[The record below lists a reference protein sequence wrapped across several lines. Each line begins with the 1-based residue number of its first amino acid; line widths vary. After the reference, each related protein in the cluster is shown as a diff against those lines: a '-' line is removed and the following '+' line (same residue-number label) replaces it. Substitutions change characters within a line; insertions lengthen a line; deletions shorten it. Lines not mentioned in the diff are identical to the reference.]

1 MAIKRAGKARPA
13 RCLHFSQNPLIVF
26 AMSRAFTSA
35 ASAFSSSLLQ
45 GLLLSL
51 FLLR

>member
-1 MAIKRAGKARPA
+1 MRQSMTD
-13 RCLHFSQNPLIVF
+13 SQAL
-26 AMSRAFTSA
+26 ALQAESAYSLCMSRAFNTA
-35 ASAFSSSLLQ
+35 AYAFSSSLLQ